1 MNNGSRFR
9 LADQRCPDGQ
19 AVDSVGGT
27 VNSRTVNSRTD
38 GGLVAQRRPDGAL
51 EAEVLRVLWDAA
63 EPLTPG
69 EVNEVLGGQLAYTTV
84 MTVLTRLW
92 KKGLVGRVAQGRA
105 YAYRAAFTES
115 ELATQKMTE
124 TLAAVRDRAS
134 VLAGFV
140 GSLSKRDVGQ
150 LRRLL
155 GESGRPRR

>member
-1 MNNGSRFR
+1 MN
-9 LADQRCPDGQ
+9 
-19 AVDSVGGT
+19 
-27 VNSRTVNSRTD
+27 RTGITKTD
-38 GGLVAQRRPDGAL
+38 GGRVAQRRPDGAL
-51 EAEVLRVLWDAA
+51 EADVLRVLWSAD

-69 EVNEVLGGQLAYTTV
+69 EVNAVLGGQLAYTTV

-92 KKGLVGRVAQGRA
+92 KKGLVGRVALGRA
-105 YAYRAAFTES
+105 YAYRAVLTES

-124 TLAAVRDRAS
+124 TLAAASDRAS

-155 GESGRPRR
+155 GESGGPPR